1 MDTSS
6 FIKRL
11 YGQGRA
17 FKGTADGQADRD
29 LSRTS
34 PVPYSPAERSF
45 YRYPY
50 DLGDSPEHQNF
61 IVFDI
66 YENDGEGLKSTR
78 AEGPVF
84 IEELTEDSEMI
95 SKGAGTLARAV
106 PDVTLATGLAAA
118 ASKGVESLGGGGL
131 SDAVSKNLSSIGNI
145 AKGVNLMTSGVGKA
159 AMSAINK
166 AAQGALLEAGRGEEG
181 FIQEALGLG
190 GQLKRATKT
199 VYLYMPGSVKSS
211 YGTKYSQDT
220 NFQGMGMVA
229 SGIGGTMKTA
239 MSMATNASI
248 DPATKMAGDALSVQM
263 AMGTVKQIEDN
274 LKETASQMGV
284 EGDLNLKKF
293 LEASSRRVQN
303 PYSLQ
308 LFESVERRNIEYTF
322 DFFPRSQKEVE
333 EIYCILRTFKRFS
346 LPAKSLGGRFLD
358 YPAEFRITYVNKDKE
373 NLYLNRFARCALT
386 EVGVEY
392 GEKPFVTFVP
402 DSGGAAPTKIV
413 MTLKFSELEILTQD
427 RIDQGF

>member
-1 MDTSS
+1 
-6 FIKRL
+6 
-11 YGQGRA
+11 
-17 FKGTADGQADRD
+17 
-29 LSRTS
+29 
-34 PVPYSPAERSF
+34 
-45 YRYPY
+45 
-50 DLGDSPEHQNF
+50 
-61 IVFDI
+61 
-66 YENDGEGLKSTR
+66 
-78 AEGPVF
+78 
-84 IEELTEDSEMI
+84 
-95 SKGAGTLARAV
+95 
-106 PDVTLATGLAAA
+106 
-118 ASKGVESLGGGGL
+118 
-131 SDAVSKNLSSIGNI
+131 
-145 AKGVNLMTSGVGKA
+145 
-159 AMSAINK
+159 
-166 AAQGALLEAGRGEEG
+166 
-181 FIQEALGLG
+181 
-190 GQLKRATKT
+190 
-199 VYLYMPGSVKSS
+199 
-211 YGTKYSQDT
+211 
-220 NFQGMGMVA
+220 
-229 SGIGGTMKTA
+229 
-239 MSMATNASI
+239 
-248 DPATKMAGDALSVQM
+248 
-263 AMGTVKQIEDN
+263 
-274 LKETASQMGV
+274 MGV

-322 DFFPRSQKEVE
+322 EFFPRSQKEVE